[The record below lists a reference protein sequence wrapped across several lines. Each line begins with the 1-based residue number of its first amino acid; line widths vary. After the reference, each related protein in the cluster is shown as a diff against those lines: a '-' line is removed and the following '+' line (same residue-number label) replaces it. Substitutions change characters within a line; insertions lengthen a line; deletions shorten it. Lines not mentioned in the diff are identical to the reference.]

1 MLIHNSMTMLTE
13 TLRIIAMYVVSLS
26 TTIKALPISLTF
38 MHARGKGI
46 GLCVISMEIATL

>member
-13 TLRIIAMYVVSLS
+13 TLRIIAMYVASLS

-38 MHARGKGI
+38 MHAGGKAI